1 MSSRALFALAVI
13 PLCFVP
19 AACGGGQ
26 RWSADMSWSTEQE
39 ASKGGRLS
47 RDLNPQSLGEIDAGA
62 LGWIGVRHD
71 LLLSPA
77 VPHTEVCSCL
87 AVAVGG
93 LGDKRFAWQNGAPPN
108 ENDLMA
114 VAISTNGVKC
124 EGGPDESLR
133 RPSISAV
140 DREGQDVVIEVEE
153 LPASRP
159 LATGAVFVKPGPTGG
174 VYVRPRNNRS
184 PYARLLGG
192 RLCRVVAPAVPTS
205 PIGSGAL

>member
-1 MSSRALFALAVI
+1 MPSRALFALAVI

-19 AACGGGQ
+19 LACGGGQ
-26 RWSADMSWSTEQE
+26 KWSADMSWSSEQQE
-39 ASKGGRLS
+39 SKGGRVT
-47 RDLNPQSLGEIDAGA
+47 RDLNPQAYTEVDAGV
-62 LGWIGVRHD
+62 LGWVGVRHD

-77 VPHTEVCSCL
+77 VPHEETCSCL

-93 LGDKRFAWQNGAPPN
+93 VGDKRFAWQNGAPPN

-114 VAISTNGVKC
+114 VAVSTRGVKC
-124 EGGPDESLR
+124 AGGPTDESQR

-140 DREGQDVVIEVEE
+140 DRDGADVIIEIEE

-174 VYVRPRNNRS
+174 VYVRSRNNRL
-184 PYARLLGG
+184 PYAHPVGD
-192 RLCRVVAPAVPTS
+192 RLCRVLAPVTRAPVS
-205 PIGSGAL
+205 SGF